1 MFQLQRSIE
10 KSIEVKYRERRV
22 LENFQNLTKTAELQ
36 NVNYFKELRTGK
48 NYLAFF
54 ETSSGLFF
62 PHIEHIDESGKWKIV
77 QISSLTPA
85 DTEEILWEE
94 KENIRKSYAYDEFGR
109 ITKEVLPYDNSD
121 MPTKEYT
128 YNFTGTAPEVIKVSL
143 REHGV
148 DTVDTY
154 YYYDDFANLVQLWYL
169 KYIIYYF

>member
-1 MFQLQRSIE
+1 
-10 KSIEVKYRERRV
+10 VKYGLRDTTYTYVDRITNALTHRTDYSYD
-22 LENFQNLTKTAELQ
+22 LGTGNL
-36 NVNYFKELRTGK
+36 
-48 NYLAFF
+48 
-54 ETSSGLFF
+54 
-62 PHIEHIDESGKWKIV
+62 
-77 QISSLTPA
+77 
-85 DTEEILWEE
+85 LWEE